1 MREMLKKR
9 ESNMKALLLA
19 VLLFL
24 PMIVSV
30 AQSVDVKDIDSAG
43 AEDTTIEIRKSKA
56 VEKKSNAEWE
66 LAEGTSDVQGE
77 GAAMN
82 REAKKN
88 WKKACDD
95 WKVEFRN
102 DNKENKIISVSCGT
116 PACTTESGTVTCSS
130 TATYKVKSR
139 LN

>member
-1 MREMLKKR
+1 
-9 ESNMKALLLA
+9 MKALFIA
-19 VLLFL
+19 VSFFL
-24 PMIVSV
+24 PILIAV
-30 AQSVDVKDIDSAG
+30 AQTVDVKDVDSAG
-43 AEDTTIEIRKSKA
+43 AEDTTIEIRKGKA
-56 VEKKSNAEWE
+56 GEKKNNAEWE

-116 PACTTESGTVTCSS
+116 PTCSTESGTVTCSS

>member
-1 MREMLKKR
+1 MLEKK
-9 ESNMKALLLA
+9 ESNMKSLLIA
-19 VLLFL
+19 FSFFL
-24 PMIVSV
+24 PMLV
-30 AQSVDVKDIDSAG
+30 AIAQTVDVKDIDSAG
-43 AEDTTIEIRKSKA
+43 AGDTTIEIRKAKA
-56 VEKKSNAEWE
+56 GEKKNNAEWE

-116 PACTTESGTVTCSS
+116 PTCTTESGTVTCSS